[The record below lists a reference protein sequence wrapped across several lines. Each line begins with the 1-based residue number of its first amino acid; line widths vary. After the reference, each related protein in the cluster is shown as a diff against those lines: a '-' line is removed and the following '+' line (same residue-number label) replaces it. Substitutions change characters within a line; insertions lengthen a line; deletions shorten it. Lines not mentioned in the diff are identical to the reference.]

1 MSETSNTPVLQL
13 RGLKTFFH
21 TDEGTVKAVN
31 DVTFD
36 ILPGQTLGLV
46 GESGSGKKQDL
57 TAVLK
62 ALEQEGLSDQS
73 Q

>member
-1 MSETSNTPVLQL
+1 MSDFSDAPVLQL

-36 ILPGQTLGLV
+36 IKPGETLGLV
-46 GESGSGKKQDL
+46 GESGSGKSVTSL
-57 TAVLK
+57 TVMQL
-62 ALEQEGLSDQS
+62 LP
-73 Q
+73 